1 MVILRLQRF
10 MVFKGTATDALDTAM
25 KPITVPPIYC
35 PLPVMQHPAIAAV
48 EQPCRE
54 WLRRWGLF
62 PSQVQRERLDAMGV
76 GRLCGMIYPYGPQ
89 HTLQIATDYIMWA
102 FAYDD
107 ELCDEG
113 PASEN
118 PSLLIEAS
126 SRIQRILE
134 SPEVAIDPLD
144 RYGMALLDIRR
155 RLLAVG
161 QEKQATRFTTLMR
174 TYFMAE
180 MWKSVSAQ
188 PSLSDYMPQ
197 RLMGGGG
204 MTFPFFC
211 HAVPQLDLDESELA
225 DRRIAALTE
234 MAAMFALWDNDIFSW
249 PKEVFRPQNKKGHN
263 LIEVIGG
270 EYRCSV
276 EDALVIAVDM
286 RERVQGLYLR
296 LYEHMFSQVSPQMRQ
311 YLLGLNAYISGVLQ
325 WHRTT
330 PRFRFINGVEGAEC
344 LLGGELACSPRP
356 LGGEAL
362 PIASLAW
369 WWQYDPA
376 AKERWSEP

>member
-1 MVILRLQRF
+1 MFILHRLLF
-10 MVFKGTATDALDTAM
+10 MLFKGTGNDTSGAIM
-25 KPITVPPIYC
+25 KPITIAPIYC
-35 PLPVMQHPAIAAV
+35 PLPVMQHPAIGAV
-48 EQPCRE
+48 ERPCRE
-54 WLRRWGLF
+54 WLRRWELF
-62 PSQVQRERLDAMGV
+62 PSQAQRERLGAMGV
-76 GRLCGMIYPYGPQ
+76 GRLCEMIYPDGPQ
-89 HTLQIATDYIMWA
+89 QTLQIATDYMMWT

-134 SPEVAIDPLD
+134 SPEAAVDPAD

-155 RLLAVG
+155 RLLSECE
-161 QEKQATRFTTLMR
+161 EKQAARFSTLMR

-180 MWKSVSAQ
+180 MWKAVAAQ
-188 PSLSDYMPQ
+188 PSLNDYMPQ

-211 HAVPQLDLDESELA
+211 HAVPQLDLDERELA
-225 DRRIAALTE
+225 DRRIVALTE
-234 MAAMFALWDNDIFSW
+234 MAAMFAVWDNDIFSW
-249 PKEVFRPQNKKGHN
+249 PKEVFRSQNKKGHN
-263 LIEVIGG
+263 LIEVIGR

-276 EDALVIAVDM
+276 EEALGIAVDM

-296 LYEHMFSQVSPQMRQ
+296 LHEHMLDHVSAPMRR

-325 WHRTT
+325 WHRIT
-330 PRFRFINGVEGAEC
+330 PRFRFINGVDGPEC
-344 LLGGELACSPRP
+344 LYGGEPATQPRSLGIEPLA
-356 LGGEAL
+356 
-362 PIASLAW
+362 IASIAW